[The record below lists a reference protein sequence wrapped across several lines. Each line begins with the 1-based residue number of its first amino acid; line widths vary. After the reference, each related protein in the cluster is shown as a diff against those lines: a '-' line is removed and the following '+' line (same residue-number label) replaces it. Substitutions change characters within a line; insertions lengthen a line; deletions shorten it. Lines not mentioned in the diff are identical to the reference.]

1 MRNVLAGFIAA
12 AATTSV
18 GMAFPSA
25 QAPAAQA
32 PAGQAP
38 AGGGGRGPSGPQMR
52 GDGPAPASKPFNITR
67 VDPSLDAIISPNAT
81 AEVMASGFG
90 INEGVIWIREGNSG
104 YILVS
109 SLIDNV
115 MYKITPDHKVS
126 VFMEKAGYSGND
138 PNHVGMQTRAGR
150 THVIIIGPNCA
161 VLDPQGR
168 LVWCA
173 SQDYAV
179 KRLEKDGT
187 RTVLAD
193 SFEGKHFNGP
203 NDIAIKSDGA
213 IYIADSDVGLRDGG
227 RSPLKQMPTNV
238 WLWKDG
244 KVTMV
249 LAQESLGASPNGIV
263 LSPDE
268 KYLYLTAGRRLK
280 RYEVKPDDTLGEGTI
295 FAEGEGITDG
305 MKVDRKG
312 NIYSTSGAGPG
323 VIRITSPEGKLLGL
337 LNLPIAGDKEPK
349 QQICATNVAFGGDG
363 RDLYVSAC
371 DVVYKIRLQTSGI
384 ISGPDGKMVSS
395 PTPTQ

>member
-1 MRNVLAGFIAA
+1 MRNVLAGFVAA
-12 AATTSV
+12 AAIASV
-18 GMAFPSA
+18 GGAFPA
-25 QAPAAQA
+25 APASAAQA
-32 PAGQAP
+32 PAGQVP
-38 AGGGGRGPSGPQMR
+38 AGGPGGGRGPSGPQMR

-67 VDPSLDAIISPNAT
+67 VDPALDAIISPNAT

-115 MYKITPDHKVS
+115 MYKITPDHKIS

-227 RSPLKQMPTNV
+227 RSPLRKCPPM
-238 WLWKDG
+238 WLWK
-244 KVTMV
+244 M
-249 LAQESLGASPNGIV
+249 E
-263 LSPDE
+263 
-268 KYLYLTAGRRLK
+268 R
-280 RYEVKPDDTLGEGTI
+280 
-295 FAEGEGITDG
+295 
-305 MKVDRKG
+305 
-312 NIYSTSGAGPG
+312 
-323 VIRITSPEGKLLGL
+323 
-337 LNLPIAGDKEPK
+337 
-349 QQICATNVAFGGDG
+349 
-363 RDLYVSAC
+363 
-371 DVVYKIRLQTSGI
+371 
-384 ISGPDGKMVSS
+384 
-395 PTPTQ
+395 